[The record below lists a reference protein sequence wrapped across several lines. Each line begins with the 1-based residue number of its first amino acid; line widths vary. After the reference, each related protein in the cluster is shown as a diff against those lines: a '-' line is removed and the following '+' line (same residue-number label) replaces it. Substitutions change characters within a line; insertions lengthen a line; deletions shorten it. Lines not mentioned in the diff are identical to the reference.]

1 MDEKRKVGTILKDK
15 IFQDLIEPS
24 YYSDIKETLSGRK
37 CWRRAGHLF
46 ESLSK
51 ILLAVSSVCSFAAGV
66 YDDKI
71 LSFIAG
77 TISTVSLA
85 TFQFSLYSIK
95 MHKKNSF
102 ELNQLLEKI
111 DIEPVPVFAT
121 LQEVKPNTIEHYEI
135 INSEMTMTSPSTPS
149 LQKVEQIITYADKIK
164 DLNETIDEPKS
175 IDETNTTLEHDKTP

>member
-1 MDEKRKVGTILKDK
+1 MEEKRKIGSILKEQ
-15 IFQDLIEPS
+15 IFKDLIEPS
-24 YYSDIKETLSGRK
+24 YYSDINETLKGRK

-51 ILLAVSSVCSFAAGV
+51 ILLAVSSVLSFAAGV

-85 TFQFSLYSIK
+85 TFQFSLYSMK
-95 MHKKNSF
+95 MHKRNSF
-102 ELNQLLEKI
+102 ELNQLLEQI
-111 DIEPVPVFAT
+111 DIEPLPVFAT

-135 INSEMTMTSPSTPS
+135 MTSEMASPSTPSFEDARPS
-149 LQKVEQIITYADKIK
+149 LQKVEQIITYADKIDEDTRPSKEDK
-164 DLNETIDEPKS
+164 DY
-175 IDETNTTLEHDKTP
+175 LEKTS

>member
-1 MDEKRKVGTILKDK
+1 MEEKRKIGTVLKEQILK
-15 IFQDLIEPS
+15 DLIEPS
-24 YYSDIKETLSGRK
+24 YYSDIKEILSGRK
-37 CWRRAGHLF
+37 CWRRSGHLF

-51 ILLAVSSVCSFAAGV
+51 ILLAVSSVCSFASGV

-111 DIEPVPVFAT
+111 NIEPVPVFAT
-121 LQEVKPNTIEHYEI
+121 LEEIKPNTIEHYEI
-135 INSEMTMTSPSTPS
+135 MNSNTVMASPSTPS
-149 LQKVEQIITYADKIK
+149 LQKAEQIITYADKIK
-164 DLNETIDEPKS
+164 DLDEPKLK
-175 IDETNTTLEHDKTP
+175 DKNQEEDLEKTS

>member
-1 MDEKRKVGTILKDK
+1 MEEKRKIGTILKEQ
-15 IFQDLIEPS
+15 IFKDLIEPS
-24 YYSDIKETLSGRK
+24 YYSDINETLKGRK

-51 ILLAVSSVCSFAAGV
+51 ILLAVSSVLSFASGV

-95 MHKKNSF
+95 MHKRNSF
-102 ELNQLLEKI
+102 ELNQLLEQI
-111 DIEPVPVFAT
+111 DIEPVPVFAS

-135 INSEMTMTSPSTPS
+135 MTSEMASPP
-149 LQKVEQIITYADKIK
+149 LQKVEQIITYADKIDEKEGLVPSKEDK
-164 DLNETIDEPKS
+164 DY
-175 IDETNTTLEHDKTP
+175 LEKTS

>member
-1 MDEKRKVGTILKDK
+1 MEEKRKIGTILKEQ
-15 IFQDLIEPS
+15 IFKDLIEPS
-24 YYSDIKETLSGRK
+24 YYNDINETLNGRK

-51 ILLAVSSVCSFAAGV
+51 ILLAVSSVLSFAAGV

-95 MHKKNSF
+95 MHKKNSL

-121 LQEVKPNTIEHYEI
+121 LQEMKPNTFENYEI
-135 INSEMTMTSPSTPS
+135 MTSEMASPSTPS
-149 LQKVEQIITYADKIK
+149 LQKVEQIITYADKI
-164 DLNETIDEPKS
+164 DEKEGLMPSK
-175 IDETNTTLEHDKTP
+175 EDKQNFL